1 MTSIELTNPSAFHS
15 LRIYSQDRARNVF
28 GVPIAKAPMPKRET
42 RAELETRGAA
52 ITNVP
57 TRVTVR
63 EGGAL
68 RSVMRDVPTPL
79 WRAEGAESL
88 VEWITTLQEQAA
100 DDARRGPSSDTPK
113 AQRVVDAWTEPKP
126 FESIPPHGK
135 LALPLVEEKRFL
147 VECDEEV
154 ALQIANQS
162 NARTIRLRT
171 RDSGTGEAT
180 HVAWIAP
187 AREYPRAAI
196 VTANKKVAAVIELQ
210 PS

>member
-100 DDARRGPSSDTPK
+100 DDARRGPSSD
-113 AQRVVDAWTEPKP
+113 
-126 FESIPPHGK
+126 
-135 LALPLVEEKRFL
+135 
-147 VECDEEV
+147 
-154 ALQIANQS
+154 
-162 NARTIRLRT
+162 
-171 RDSGTGEAT
+171 
-180 HVAWIAP
+180 
-187 AREYPRAAI
+187 
-196 VTANKKVAAVIELQ
+196 
-210 PS
+210 

>member
-1 MTSIELTNPSAFHS
+1 MTIVELTNPSAFHA
-15 LRIYSQDRARNVF
+15 LRVYQQDRARNVF
-28 GVPIAKAPMPKRET
+28 GVPTAKAPMPKRET
-42 RAELETRGAA
+42 RAELEARGAE
-52 ITNVP
+52 ITMVP

-88 VEWITTLQEQAA
+88 AEWCTSLLEKMA

-113 AQRVVDAWTEPKP
+113 AQRVVDAWAEPKP

-135 LALPLVEEKRFL
+135 LTLPLVEEKRFL
-147 VECDEEV
+147 VECDDEV

-171 RDSGTGEAT
+171 RDSTTGETT

-187 AREYPRAAI
+187 AREYSRAAI
-196 VTANKKVAAVIELQ
+196 VTANKKAAAVIELQ

>member
-1 MTSIELTNPSAFHS
+1 MIVELTNPSAFHA

-28 GVPIAKAPMPKRET
+28 GVPTAKAPMPKRET

-52 ITNVP
+52 ITMVP
-57 TRVTVR
+57 TRVAVR

-68 RSVMRDVPTPL
+68 RSVMRGVPTPL

-88 VEWITTLQEQAA
+88 VEWITTIQEQAA
-100 DDARRGPSSDTPK
+100 DDARRGPSSDAPK
-113 AQRVVDAWTEPKP
+113 AQRVVDTWTEPRP
-126 FESIPPHGK
+126 FESVPPHGK
-135 LALPLVEEKRFL
+135 LTLALVEEKRFL

-154 ALQIANQS
+154 PLQIANQS

-171 RDSGTGEAT
+171 RDSATGETIHA
-180 HVAWIAP
+180 AWIAP
-187 AREYPRAAI
+187 AREYPKAAI